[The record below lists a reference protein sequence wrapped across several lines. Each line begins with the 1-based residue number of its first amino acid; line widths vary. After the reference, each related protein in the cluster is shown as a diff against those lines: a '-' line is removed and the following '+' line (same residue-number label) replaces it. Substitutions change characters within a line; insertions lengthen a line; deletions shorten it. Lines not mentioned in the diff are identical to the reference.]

1 MKCMFDWKQDPHR
14 RFNPLSGEWVLV
26 SPHRTARPWLGQVE
40 PTAAPA
46 QPEYD
51 PTCYLCPGNPR
62 AGGVRNPHYTS
73 TFVFDNDFAALKPDT
88 PPDRFD
94 RDGLLVAQGEPGI
107 CRVVCFSPKHNL
119 TIANMDL
126 PDLRRVVD
134 VWVEQ
139 YADLG
144 SRPFIRYVQIFEN
157 RGAMMGASNPHPHCQ
172 IWSNHTIPNEP
183 AKEQRALE
191 AWHAQHGSCLLCDY
205 ARLERA
211 SGERVVEQN
220 ESFLLVVPFW
230 AVWPFETLV
239 LSNRHLTAMD
249 QLSGAERDALADILR
264 LITSRYDRLFQ
275 VSFPYSM
282 GFHQRPTD
290 GASHEAWHFHAHF
303 LPAASPF
310 RDRPEIPGR
319 LRDARLPPARHHP
332 RSGGRA
338 SAPSLAM
345 PNANL
350 SGAAESHTS
359 RSFKHLFEQLP
370 HLFSC
375 LRQCLTAPGRCY
387 IDLSFVVVDQPLL
400 GSQPSAPLHAVK
412 QWIHRPW
419 PETVAVP
426 AQFANNAKAEN
437 RRFRRMVQHVQTDQS
452 DVKLLIPLLARSFF
466 CHSGAHGPT

>member
-94 RDGLLVAQGEPGI
+94 RDGLLIAQGEPGI

-191 AWHAQHGSCLLCDY
+191 AWHAEHGSCLLCDY

-220 ESFLLVVPFW
+220 DSFLVVVPFW

-264 LITSRYDRLFQ
+264 RVTSRYDRVFQ
-275 VSFPYSM
+275 APFPYSM
-282 GFHQRPTD
+282 GFHQRPTE
-290 GASHEAWHFHAHF
+290 GAPHDAWHFHAHF
-303 LPAASPF
+303 LPPLLRSATVRKFLVGYEMLASPQ
-310 RDRPEIPGR
+310 RDITPEAAAER
-319 LRDARLPPARHHP
+319 LRQA
-332 RSGGRA
+332 
-338 SAPSLAM
+338 
-345 PNANL
+345 
-350 SGAAESHTS
+350 
-359 RSFKHLFEQLP
+359 
-370 HLFSC
+370 
-375 LRQCLTAPGRCY
+375 
-387 IDLSFVVVDQPLL
+387 
-400 GSQPSAPLHAVK
+400 
-412 QWIHRPW
+412 
-419 PETVAVP
+419 
-426 AQFANNAKAEN
+426 
-437 RRFRRMVQHVQTDQS
+437 
-452 DVKLLIPLLARSFF
+452 
-466 CHSGAHGPT
+466 